1 MQPQKHEDSTR
12 QSARKHWRVAL
23 LASVALPFGAT
34 ALAQDNPAAA
44 VEDEARQ
51 DTVVVTGIRQS
62 LAAAADLKRNDSRI
76 VDAIVAEDIGKLP
89 DQNIAEALQRITG
102 VSISSDFGIGESVSI
117 RGLSENRI
125 ELNGRS
131 TVGDDRDGISLDDF
145 PSSFLK
151 TVEVVKSPTADM
163 IEGAL
168 GGTVRMNTIRP
179 IELDGFT
186 LAGSL
191 DFEYADKTET
201 WGPIANLAVGN
212 NWTLSDGSVFGIT
225 ANLSYQDREI
235 RQDEFFNRVRLYDE
249 PVNGLSANTPS
260 GRFAV
265 REQNTV
271 EQYVQERE
279 RTAANLTLQWAPASD
294 QGSFYADFAYS
305 DRTGAEQGSSILDV
319 GGARTYN
326 SETTQDSNGQ
336 VNIFSLTDA
345 FVIPKT
351 WSDFRNTEFSSYALG
366 GDWDFTDQLRA
377 SGEISIASSDTYRPN
392 SEFNLRPV
400 NRTNWEAWVA
410 GGGTDYDADR
420 SAFGL
425 RHTVDALFIQTG
437 DAIPSVTYSD
447 PQALLSPENLAFR
460 EFRHDDDRTTNEE
473 TAYRFDVE
481 YDNPLNLD
489 FVSSVKAG
497 VRFTEN
503 DYEFNRLRYRE
514 PDLYRD
520 AFNADGTPRVFWID
534 DIEAAF
540 PGSIETVNHPNSFT
554 QNGLSGQTDL
564 LPYRILSGD
573 VLSNPNSA
581 FAILQALYGDA
592 LDENGDPLLD
602 GSTLQANLIQQE
614 GAYRNITEET
624 SAAYISADLDFD
636 RLRAV
641 VGGRFV
647 QTDLSSTILSGGAQV
662 SGGNKYDD
670 FLPSLNVSYDLTD
683 ETKLRF
689 AAAKVMRR
697 PNYSELSPAFEV
709 DGAIIT
715 AERGAI
721 DLEPFRATQF
731 DVSVEHYFGEGGLL
745 SAAVFYKDVES
756 FLSSETFCEA
766 NQLTIST
773 PQQTTEWENVCLL
786 STSGVDNPNLQF
798 STLADFAGSADPD
811 AAGFA
816 FTVAQRDAGL
826 TGIRTSR
833 VTNGENGEV
842 QGFELGYQQQFTFLP
857 GLWSGFG
864 VNANYTYADSEQP
877 NGNPLLNISENTL
890 NAQVYWENKTFQAR
904 LAYNYRDDFLFTEE
918 ETRVANVGALALN
931 SSTND
936 ATSASFDPTAG
947 NNYRDARGQLDAS
960 ASWNI
965 NDRFTLVGSI
975 TNLTGE
981 PITFSTELGSKWRY
995 FEADRRM
1002 SIGIRGKF

>member
-1 MQPQKHEDSTR
+1 MQNYDKLDTTR
-12 QSARKHWRVAL
+12 RRNRMFWRAAL
-23 LASVALPFGAT
+23 LAGVALPLGSVAH
-34 ALAQDNPAAA
+34 AQDNSDAAA
-44 VEDEARQ
+44 EEEARQ
-51 DTVVVTGIRQS
+51 DVVLVTGIRQS

-131 TVGDDRDGISLDDF
+131 TIGDDRDGISLDDF

-179 IELDGFT
+179 VELDGFT

-191 DFEYADKTET
+191 DFEYADKTEN
-201 WGPIANLAVGN
+201 WAPIANLAVGN
-212 NWTLSDGSVFGIT
+212 NWTLSDGSMFGIT

-249 PVNGLSANTPS
+249 PVNGLTANTPS

-271 EQYVQERE
+271 QQYVQQRE
-279 RTAANLTLQWAPASD
+279 RTAANLTLEWAPASD
-294 QGSFYADFAYS
+294 QGSFYADMAYS
-305 DRTGAEQGSSILDV
+305 DRSGAEQGSSILDV

-351 WSDFRNTEFSSYALG
+351 WSDFRNTEFTSFAVG
-366 GDWDFTDQLRA
+366 GDWEFTDQFSA

-400 NRTNWEAWVA
+400 NRTNHEAWVA
-410 GGGTDYDADR
+410 GGGTDYNADR
-420 SAFGL
+420 VAFGL

-447 PQALLSPENLAFR
+447 PLALLASENLAFR
-460 EFRHDDDRTTNEE
+460 EFRHDDDRTSNEE
-473 TAYRFDVE
+473 TAYRFDVDYE
-481 YDNPLNLD
+481 NPFGLD
-489 FVSSVKAG
+489 FVTSVQAG
-497 VRFTEN
+497 VRFTQN

-514 PDLYRD
+514 PDLYRY
-520 AFNADGTPRVFWID
+520 AFNADGTPRVFWLD

-540 PGSIETVNHPNSFT
+540 PGSIETVNHNNSFD
-554 QNGLSGQTDL
+554 QHGLSGQNDL
-564 LPYRILSGD
+564 LQYRILSGD

-581 FAILQALYGDA
+581 FAIVQALY
-592 LDENGDPLLD
+592 NGAVDRDGNPVLD
-602 GSTLQANLIQQE
+602 GPTLADNLVLQE
-614 GAYRNITEET
+614 GAYRDITEET
-624 SAAYISADLDFD
+624 SAFYVSADLEFD
-636 RLRAV
+636 RISAV

-647 QTDLSSTILSGGAQV
+647 QTDLSSTILDNGAPV
-662 SGGNKYDD
+662 SGGNDYDD

-683 ETKLRF
+683 DTKVRF

-721 DLEPFRATQF
+721 DLDPFRATQF
-731 DVSVEHYFGEGGLL
+731 DISVEHYFGEGGLL

-766 NQLTIST
+766 NSLTSG
-773 PQQTTEWENVCLL
+773 QQTTEWENVCLL
-786 STSGVDNPNLQF
+786 NTAGANNPNLEF

-811 AAGFA
+811 AAGMA
-816 FTVAQRDAGL
+816 FTTAQRDAGL

-890 NAQVYWENKTFQAR
+890 NAQVYWENEVFQAR

-918 ETRVANVGALALN
+918 ETRVANVGALGLN

-936 ATSASFDPTAG
+936 PTSASFDPTAG

-965 NDRFTLVGSI
+965 NDRYTLVGSI

-981 PITFSTELGSKWRY
+981 PITFSTELGSIWRY
-995 FEADRRM
+995 YEADRRV

>member
-1 MQPQKHEDSTR
+1 MQSHNQKESTR
-12 QSARKHWRVAL
+12 RAPRKLWRAAL
-23 LASVALPFGAT
+23 LAGVALPLGSVAI
-34 ALAQDNPAAA
+34 AQDTADAP
-44 VEDEARQ
+44 VEEEARQ
-51 DTVVVTGIRQS
+51 DVVVVTGIRQS

-131 TVGDDRDGISLDDF
+131 TIGDDRDGISLDDF

-191 DFEYADKTET
+191 DLEYADKTEN
-201 WGPIANLAVGN
+201 WAPIANLAVGN
-212 NWTLSDGSVFGIT
+212 NWTLSDGSVFGFT

-249 PVNGLSANTPS
+249 PVNGLTANTPS

-271 EQYVQERE
+271 QQYVQQRE
-279 RTAANLTLQWAPASD
+279 RTAANLTLEWAPASQ
-294 QGSFYADFAYS
+294 QGSFYADLAYS
-305 DRTGAEQGSSILDV
+305 DRSGAEQGSSILDV

-336 VNIFSLTDA
+336 VNIFTLTDA

-351 WSDFRNTEFSSYALG
+351 WSDFRNTEFSSFAIG
-366 GDWDFTDQLRA
+366 GDWEFTDQLSA
-377 SGEISIASSDTYRPN
+377 SGEISIGSSDTYRPN

-400 NRTNWEAWVA
+400 NRTNHEAWVA
-410 GGGTDYDADR
+410 GGGTDYNADR

-425 RHTVDALFIQTG
+425 RHTVDALFIQSG

-447 PQALLSPENLAFR
+447 PNALLASENLAFR

-473 TAYRFDVE
+473 TAYRFDIE
-481 YDNPLNLD
+481 YENPFGLD
-489 FVSSVKAG
+489 FVTAVQAG
-497 VRFTEN
+497 FRFTEN

-514 PDLYRD
+514 PDLYRY
-520 AFNADGTPRVFWID
+520 AFNADGTPRVFWLD

-540 PGSIETVNHPNSFT
+540 PGSIETVNHNNSFD
-554 QNGLSGQTDL
+554 QNGLSGQNDL
-564 LPYRILSGD
+564 LQYRILSGD

-581 FAILQALYGDA
+581 FAIVQALYDGAVDR
-592 LDENGDPLLD
+592 DGNPILD
-602 GSTLQANLIQQE
+602 GPTLADNLVLQE
-614 GAYRNITEET
+614 GAYRDITEET
-624 SAAYISADLDFD
+624 SAFYVSADLEFD
-636 RLRAV
+636 RVNAV

-647 QTDLSSTILSGGAQV
+647 QTDLSSTILANGAPV
-662 SGGNKYDD
+662 SGGNDYDD

-683 ETKLRF
+683 ETKIRF

-721 DLEPFRATQF
+721 DLDPFRATQF
-731 DVSVEHYFGEGGLL
+731 DVSLEHYFGEGGLI
-745 SAAVFYKDVES
+745 SAAIFYKDVES

-766 NQLTIST
+766 SSLTSG
-773 PQQTTEWENVCLL
+773 QQTTEWENVCLL
-786 STSGVDNPNLQF
+786 NTAGTNNPNLQF

-811 AAGFA
+811 AAGMA
-816 FTVAQRDAGL
+816 FTTTQRDAGL

-890 NAQVYWENKTFQAR
+890 NAQVYWENEQFQAR

-918 ETRVANVGALALN
+918 ETRVANVGALGLN

-936 ATSASFDPTAG
+936 VTSASFDPTAG

-981 PITFSTELGSKWRY
+981 PITFSTELGSIWRY
-995 FEADRRM
+995 YEADRRM
-1002 SIGIRGKF
+1002 SIGVRGKF

>member
-1 MQPQKHEDSTR
+1 M
-12 QSARKHWRVAL
+12 
-23 LASVALPFGAT
+23 
-34 ALAQDNPAAA
+34 
-44 VEDEARQ
+44 
-51 DTVVVTGIRQS
+51 
-62 LAAAADLKRNDSRI
+62 KRNDSRI

-131 TVGDDRDGISLDDF
+131 TIGDDRDGISLDDF

-191 DFEYADKTET
+191 DLEYADKTEN
-201 WGPIANLAVGN
+201 WAPIGNIAVGN
-212 NWTLSDGSVFGIT
+212 NWTMSDGSTFGFT

-249 PVNGLSANTPS
+249 PVNGLTANTPS

-271 EQYVQERE
+271 QQYVQQRE
-279 RTAANLTLQWAPASD
+279 RTAANLTLQWAPASN
-294 QGSFYADFAYS
+294 QGNVYADFAYS
-305 DRTGAEQGSSILDV
+305 DRSGSESGSSILDV
-319 GGARTYN
+319 GGSRVYN
-326 SETTQDSNGQ
+326 TETTQDGNGQ
-336 VNIFSLTDA
+336 VDIFSLEGA

-351 WSDFRNTEFSSYALG
+351 WSDFRNTEFTSYALG
-366 GDWDFTDQLRA
+366 GEWDFTDQITA
-377 SGEISIASSDTYRPN
+377 SGELSFGSSETYRPN

-400 NRTNWEAWVA
+400 NKTNHQAWVA
-410 GGGTDYDADR
+410 QGGTDYNADR

-425 RHTVDALFIQTG
+425 RHTVDALFIQNG
-437 DAIPSVTYSD
+437 NNIPSVTYSD
-447 PQALLSPENLAFR
+447 PQALLDPENLAFR

-473 TAYRFDVE
+473 TALRFDVDYE
-481 YDNPLNLD
+481 NPFGLEI
-489 FVSSVKAG
+489 VKSVKAG
-497 VRFTEN
+497 VRFTQN
-503 DYEFNRLRYRE
+503 DYEFNRKRYRE
-514 PDLYRD
+514 PDLYRY

-534 DIEAAF
+534 DIEALF
-540 PGSIETVNHPNSFT
+540 PGSIETVNHANSFDQHGVYG
-554 QNGLSGQTDL
+554 QNDL
-564 LPYRILSGD
+564 LQYRILNGD
-573 VLSNPNSA
+573 VLSNPNDA
-581 FAILQALYGDA
+581 FAIVQALY
-592 LDENGDPLLD
+592 NGAVDRDGNPILD
-602 GSTLQANLIQQE
+602 GSTLADNLVVQE

-624 SAAYISADLDFD
+624 AAAYVSADLEYD
-636 RLRAV
+636 RWSAV

-647 QTDLSSTILSGGAQV
+647 STDLSSTILSNGSPV
-662 SGGNKYDD
+662 SGGNDYND

-715 AERGAI
+715 ANRGAI
-721 DLEPFRATQF
+721 ELEPFRATQF
-731 DVSVEHYFGEGGLL
+731 DVSLEHYFGEGGLI
-745 SAAVFYKDVES
+745 SGAIFYKDVES

-766 NQLTIST
+766 SSLTSG
-773 PQQTTEWENVCLL
+773 QQTTEWENVCLL
-786 STSGVDNPNLQF
+786 NTAGTNNPNLEF
-798 STLADFAGSADPD
+798 STLADFAGAADAD
-811 AAGFA
+811 AAGMA
-816 FTVAQRDAGL
+816 FTTAQRDAGL

-833 VTNGENGEV
+833 VTNGENGKV
-842 QGFELGYQQQFTFLP
+842 QGFEVGYQQQFTFLP
-857 GLWSGFG
+857 GLWSNFG

-890 NAQVYWENKTFQAR
+890 NAQVYWENEKFQAR

-918 ETRVANVGALALN
+918 ETRVANVGALGLN

-960 ASWNI
+960 ASYEI
-965 NDRFTLVGSI
+965 NDRFTLVGSM
-975 TNLTGE
+975 TNVLGE
-981 PITFSTELGSKWRY
+981 PITFSTELGSPWRY
-995 FEADRRM
+995 FEADRRF
-1002 SIGIRGKF
+1002 SIGIRGTF